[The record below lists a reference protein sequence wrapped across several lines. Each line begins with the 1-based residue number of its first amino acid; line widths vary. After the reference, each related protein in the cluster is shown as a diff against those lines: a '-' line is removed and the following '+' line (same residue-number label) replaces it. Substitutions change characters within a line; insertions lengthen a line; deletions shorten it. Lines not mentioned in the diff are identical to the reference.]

1 MIKLAYPTAALLLLL
16 AATINPA
23 QADITDHYLVTGLS
37 DYVSAPL
44 RWDGGDWLTFGAIS
58 GGILLT
64 AEYLDD
70 RWKQDMVSENHPSY
84 NRDVARIGNQW
95 GDLRLSGP
103 VMLGVYGYGYWS
115 DNSTYLNASYNMAQ
129 AAAYTGV
136 MTTAL
141 KMVFRRDRPS
151 ESVDE
156 SGWFK
161 GGSAFPSG
169 HTSLAFAVSR
179 AYLNS
184 LDTPS
189 IPTQVLFYGL
199 ATSTAFARTYDN
211 KHWASDVVAG
221 ALLGIYT
228 ADFVRDNNNSR
239 NKNKNSDVS
248 YVPYIWKNQIGL
260 QVSWR

>member
-1 MIKLAYPTAALLLLL
+1 MKSAYQTTLALLLV
-16 AATINPA
+16 AITTPA
-23 QADITDHYLVTGLS
+23 QAGATDNYFVTGLS

-44 RWDGGDWLTFGAIS
+44 RWDGSDWLEFGAIS
-58 GGILLT
+58 GGVLLA
-64 AEYLDD
+64 AEHLDD
-70 RWKQDMVSENHPSY
+70 QWKQEMVSENHPAY
-84 NRDVARIGNQW
+84 NRDVAHIGNQW

-103 VMLGVYGYGYWS
+103 FILGIYGYGYWS

-141 KMVFRRDRPS
+141 KMVFHRDRPNKS
-151 ESVDE
+151 TDE

-161 GGSAFPSG
+161 SGSAFPSG

-179 AYLNS
+179 SYLNS
-184 LDTPS
+184 LDAPS

-211 KHWASDVVAG
+211 KHWASDVIAG

-228 ADFVRDNNNSR
+228 ADFVRYRGSSR
-239 NKNKNSDVS
+239 NKNSDVT
-248 YVPYIWKNQIGL
+248 YIPYIKGNQIGL
-260 QVSWR
+260 QISWR